1 MRNINQFRY
10 KYRRQFGFTLI
21 ELMVAV
27 IIFAFISV
35 VSYRII
41 TSLVTTKEV
50 AGAAQTKWGDLSLVM
65 SNFGGSWNRV
75 IPLVARDQDG
85 NVLPAVLG
93 SPKLKGMYDSQ
104 LELTLSGYVG
114 DQVYGTTPPKRVG
127 YRFYNGSLYLVT
139 WPVLNRVLSTQPII
153 DLLIAD
159 VQQFEVMYL
168 YPDNQWRDSWPPVGG
183 DPTVLP
189 TGIKITF
196 QLKTGEKI
204 ERSWSI

>member
-1 MRNINQFRY
+1 MRNTNRLGYQY
-10 KYRRQFGFTLI
+10 KRQSGFTLI

-104 LELTLSGYVG
+104 LELTLSGYIG
-114 DQVYGTTPPKRVG
+114 DQVYGTSPPKRIG

-153 DLLIAD
+153 DLLIAN
-159 VQQFEVMYL
+159 VQQFEVLYL

>member
-1 MRNINQFRY
+1 MRNINRLGYQY
-10 KYRRQFGFTLI
+10 KRQSGFTLI

-104 LELTLSGYVG
+104 LELTLSGYIG
-114 DQVYGTTPPKRVG
+114 DQVYGTSPPKRIG

-153 DLLIAD
+153 DLLIAN
-159 VQQFEVMYL
+159 VQQFEVLYL
-168 YPDNQWRDSWPPVGG
+168 YPDNQWRDSWPPLGG